1 MRIILA
7 ALNNLNLYHKTKDIV
22 PCLLIKKKKKKH
34 KIKDC
39 KSKEIIYII
48 ALKRNQIIERKLR
61 EKFEKYGGVKSVR
74 ARQDK
79 HGREDIIGMAC

>member
-1 MRIILA
+1 MLVDQ
-7 ALNNLNLYHKTKDIV
+7 KE
-22 PCLLIKKKKKKH
+22 KKQH

-61 EKFEKYGGVKSVR
+61 EKFEKYAGVKSMR

-79 HGREDIIGMAC
+79 HGRKDIIGMAC